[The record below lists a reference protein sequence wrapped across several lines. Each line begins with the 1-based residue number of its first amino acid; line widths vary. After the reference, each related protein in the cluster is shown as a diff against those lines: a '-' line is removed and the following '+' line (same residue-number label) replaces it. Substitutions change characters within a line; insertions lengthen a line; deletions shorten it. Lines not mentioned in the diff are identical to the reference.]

1 MPALFSPPSLLDD
14 APVELT
20 SAVSCPHSAGTLRT
34 AKLDFL
40 DVKDGDLLRPPHLR
54 MTLPNKLHGA
64 AVELNYSHFSAPRI
78 GCFRRVGKSSV
89 AAGAS

>member
-1 MPALFSPPSLLDD
+1 M
-14 APVELT
+14 
-20 SAVSCPHSAGTLRT
+20 PHSAGTLRT

-40 DVKDGDLLRPPHLR
+40 DVKDADLLRPPHLR

>member
-1 MPALFSPPSLLDD
+1 M
-14 APVELT
+14 
-20 SAVSCPHSAGTLRT
+20 PHSAGTLRT

-54 MTLPNKLHGA
+54 MPPKLHGA

-89 AAGAS
+89 AAGASWATHCYAMVGQASQCRD

>member
-1 MPALFSPPSLLDD
+1 M
-14 APVELT
+14 
-20 SAVSCPHSAGTLRT
+20 PHSAGTLRT

-40 DVKDGDLLRPPHLR
+40 DVEDADPLLPRDWQN
-54 MTLPNKLHGA
+54 MTLPPKLHGA

>member
-1 MPALFSPPSLLDD
+1 M
-14 APVELT
+14 
-20 SAVSCPHSAGTLRT
+20 PHSAGTLRT

-40 DVKDGDLLRPPHLR
+40 DVKDADPLRPRDWRNMPP
-54 MTLPNKLHGA
+54 TLHGA